1 MSCIDNGA
9 RYLAGPEHH
18 GVIRGDLDGN
28 QKLLQKEFELMRK
41 HSAISLDRF
50 RATEREMEIGAF
62 ALVDK
67 ENALSKAKRDSS
79 KSLISLVERKE
90 RTKVAANINHEAD

>member
-1 MSCIDNGA
+1 
-9 RYLAGPEHH
+9 
-18 GVIRGDLDGN
+18 V
-28 QKLLQKEFELMRK
+28 
-41 HSAISLDRF
+41 
-50 RATEREMEIGAF
+50 GAF